1 MDKDEFCKLMQ
12 SVMDAMPSKTNKEI
26 MSLIIA
32 NMLMQYEIEDEWP
45 TVIAQVTHILSEAM
59 VEAKAAAEY
68 AKIIE
73 DNDEDGNELEREIDE
88 SVAIDAAD
96 AFLKNVLET
105 HK

>member
-59 VEAKAAAEY
+59 AEAQAE
-68 AKIIE
+68 AE
-73 DNDEDGNELEREIDE
+73 D
-88 SVAIDAAD
+88 VATAAAD
-96 AFLKNVLET
+96 AFLKNVLEN
-105 HK
+105 HNQS

>member
-12 SVMDAMPSKTNKEI
+12 GVMDAMPSKTNKEV

-45 TVIAQVTHILSEAM
+45 TLIAQVTHILSEAQE
-59 VEAKAAAEY
+59 EAEAEKVNARQAQAAAEY
-68 AKIIE
+68 E
-73 DNDEDGNELEREIDE
+73 NELEREIGE
-88 SVAIDAAD
+88 AVATAAAD

>member
-32 NMLMQYEIEDEWP
+32 NMLMQYEIESEWP

-59 VEAKAAAEY
+59 VETQAAAEY

-73 DNDEDGNELEREIDE
+73 DNDE
-88 SVAIDAAD
+88 SVATAAAD
-96 AFLKNVLET
+96 AFLKNVLEN
-105 HK
+105 HNQS

>member
-45 TVIAQVTHILSEAM
+45 TVIAQVTHVLSEAM
-59 VEAKAAAEY
+59 AETQAEKA
-68 AKIIE
+68 
-73 DNDEDGNELEREIDE
+73 DEDAATAD
-88 SVAIDAAD
+88 AD
-96 AFLKNVLET
+96 AFLKNILET

>member
-12 SVMDAMPSKTNKEI
+12 SVMDVMPFKTNKDI

-59 VEAKAAAEY
+59 AEARAKAEAEDEF
-68 AKIIE
+68 ARSI
-73 DNDEDGNELEREIDE
+73 DED
-88 SVAIDAAD
+88 VATAAAD

-105 HK
+105 HNQS

>member
-45 TVIAQVTHILSEAM
+45 TVIAQVTHILSEAQA
-59 VEAKAAAEY
+59 EAEAEY
-68 AKIIE
+68 E
-73 DNDEDGNELEREIDE
+73 NELEREIDE

-96 AFLKNVLET
+96 TFLKNVLET
-105 HK
+105 HNQS